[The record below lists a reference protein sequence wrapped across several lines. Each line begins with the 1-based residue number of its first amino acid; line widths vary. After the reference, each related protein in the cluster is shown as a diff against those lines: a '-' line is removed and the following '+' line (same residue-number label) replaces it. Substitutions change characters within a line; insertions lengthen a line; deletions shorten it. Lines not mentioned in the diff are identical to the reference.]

1 MSTTSKRPATPKS
14 TGRGVG
20 AVAAIA
26 ATGAVACGAC
36 CVLPF
41 ALPAAA
47 LAMTGGALAWFGSLH
62 GWVTLIA
69 AGAVGVGWLWVGVQ
83 ARAARRRPAK
93 STLVVMAAATMLL
106 AVALAWPKVEP
117 VVTALLRQ

>member
-1 MSTTSKRPATPKS
+1 MSTTSKKLDALKS
-14 TGRGVG
+14 KGRSVG
-20 AVAAIA
+20 ALAVIA

-47 LAMTGGALAWFGSLH
+47 LAMTGGGLAWFGGLH
-62 GWVTLIA
+62 AWVTLIA
-69 AGAVGVGWLWVGVQ
+69 AGAVGVGWLWVGIQ

-117 VVTALLRQ
+117 VVTAILRQ